1 MILVLLKSRLSW
13 ARRMRL
19 ARLSAEHRAAFRRAE
34 VEGLTLAFWARA
46 VAVVAIAVLIGTYD
60 EYQFVV
66 YYYGLLL
73 AALWVA
79 GLQFIGARRG
89 WAPWTFYLW
98 ASLDVALVV
107 GAVILPNPFDPGDSV
122 PSIAR
127 FHFDNVLYLTVL
139 IAFYALSF
147 SARLVLWVGGAAIAA
162 WLFAAAVAL
171 SQPTLLPSVP
181 VFPSWTGSE
190 VEKHLAYLADPYTL
204 RPFTLSKQVL
214 LLALVTGTLALAVA
228 RARRL
233 VARQAEAER
242 ERANL
247 ARYVSPN
254 AADFAQRPGSG
265 ELRRATAAMLFV
277 DIVGF
282 TRLAEA
288 QTPEQA
294 VGLLQ
299 EFFARITPCVADAGG
314 TLDKYL
320 GDGLMASFGLPEA
333 GKRDAAAAL
342 ACARAMDTAINR
354 WNIERLRAGEQP
366 VRIGIGLHWGP
377 VLLSE
382 IGSAGGR
389 GEIATLGDTVNVA
402 SRLQEAAR
410 GLGVEI
416 VLSGALRW
424 AVLSQAE
431 MEEAIRLLDGFT
443 PQPPVTLRGREQPI
457 EIWTLALGG

>member
-1 MILVLLKSRLSW
+1 MIALLKTRLRW
-13 ARRMRL
+13 ARRFRL
-19 ARLSAEHRAAFRRAE
+19 ARLSAEHRTAFRRAE

-46 VAVVAIAVLIGTYD
+46 VAVLAIGILIGGFD
-60 EYQFVV
+60 EYQVAA

-73 AALWVA
+73 AALLVA
-79 GLQFIGARRG
+79 GLQFVAARRG
-89 WAPWTFYLW
+89 WAPWTFYLF
-98 ASLDVALVV
+98 AGLDVALVV
-107 GAVILPNPFDPGDSV
+107 GAVILPNPFDPADTI
-122 PSIAR
+122 PAITR
-127 FHFDNVLYLTVL
+127 FHFDNVLYLAVL

-162 WLFAAAVAL
+162 WLAAALAAL
-171 SQPTLLPSVP
+171 SDPVLLPAVP
-181 VFPSWTGSE
+181 AIPSWSGTE
-190 VEKHLAYLADPYTL
+190 VENRVAWLADPYTL
-204 RPFTLSKQVL
+204 RPFTLAKQVL
-214 LLALVTGTLALAVA
+214 LLGLVTGTLALAVA

-233 VARQAEAER
+233 VSRQAEAER

-254 AADFAQRPGSG
+254 TADFVQRPGNG
-265 ELRRATAAMLFV
+265 ALRRATAAILFV

-282 TRLAEA
+282 TRLAES
-288 QTPEQA
+288 QSPEQA

-299 EFFARITPCVADAGG
+299 AFFARVTPCVADAGG

-333 GKRDAAAAL
+333 GRRDAVAAL
-342 ACARAMDTAINR
+342 VCARAMDRAVTR
-354 WNIERLRAGEQP
+354 WNVERVRAGEPP

-382 IGSAGGR
+382 IGGPGR

-410 GLGVEI
+410 GLGVDL
-416 VLSGALRW
+416 VLSGAMRW
-424 AVLSQAE
+424 AVLAQAE
-431 MEEAIRLLDGFT
+431 LEEAIALLDGFR
-443 PQPPVTLRGREQPI
+443 PQPPMRLRGREQPI
-457 EIWTLALGG
+457 EIWTLGPVPGA